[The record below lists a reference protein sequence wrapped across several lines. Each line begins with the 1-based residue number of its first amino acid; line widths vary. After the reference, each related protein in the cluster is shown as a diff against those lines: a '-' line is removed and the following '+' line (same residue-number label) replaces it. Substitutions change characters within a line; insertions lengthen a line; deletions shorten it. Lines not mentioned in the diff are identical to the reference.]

1 MIQILEAVSI
11 ALSAIWASK
20 LRSFM
25 TVLGNV
31 VAVASIIA
39 VVSLIQ
45 GINASVKDAVVSFL
59 SVDTFSVT
67 RAPFTTKE
75 EDRDRMWRNPRVT
88 PKDAAALKTAGSEVT
103 AVMSEIRSAGE
114 ARYRDRVI
122 SSVEI
127 RGVSREYQGFSGFDV
142 VTGRGPTP
150 SEIDRRQPVA
160 ILGADV
166 ASDLFKGE
174 DPLDKVITIAGG
186 HFRVVGVHARKG
198 SVFGMSQDKFVVVP
212 LPALQKI
219 TGYRQSVMVTA
230 RVADPLKMQLAM
242 DQGTVAL
249 RIVRHL
255 RPKQPDNFGL
265 LTSETLLNMWRD
277 ISSRIFSVL
286 IGIVALSLV
295 VGGIVIMNIML
306 MAVSERTSEIGLRKA
321 LGARRRDIMWQ
332 ILTESITLSIVGG
345 VVGTSIGFVAAF
357 AVAAFT
363 PLQASVRIWSVGL
376 GIGMTAVVG
385 LFFGLYPAMR
395 AARLDPIEALRRE

>member
-1 MIQILEAVSI
+1 MIPILEAVSI

-25 TVLGNV
+25 TVLGNI

-59 SVDTFSVT
+59 SVDTFTVT

-88 PKDAAALKTAGSEVT
+88 SRDARALRDAGAEVT
-103 AVMSEIRSAGE
+103 AVMSEVRSMGE
-114 ARYRDRVI
+114 VRYRERV
-122 SSVEI
+122 VTGVQL

-142 VTGRGPTP
+142 AEGRGPTP
-150 SEIDRRQPVA
+150 SEIDRKQPVA

-166 ASDLFKGE
+166 ADELFKGS
-174 DPLDKVITIAGG
+174 DALDRVITIAGG
-186 HFRVVGVHARKG
+186 HYRVVGVQQRKG
-198 SVFGMSQDKFVVVP
+198 TIFGMSQDKFVVVP

-219 TGYRQSVMVTA
+219 TGSQQSLSVSA
-230 RVADPLKMQLAM
+230 RVRDPLRMSTAM

-255 RPKQPDNFGL
+255 RPAQPDNFGL
-265 LTSETLLNMWRD
+265 LTSETLLTMWRD

-286 IGIVALSLV
+286 VGIVALSLV

-306 MAVSERTSEIGLRKA
+306 MAVSERTAEIGLRKA

-332 ILTESITLSIVGG
+332 ILTESVTLSIVGG
-345 VVGTSIGFVAAF
+345 AVGTGLGF
-357 AVAAFT
+357 AVAFVIAALS
-363 PLQASVRIWSVGL
+363 PLQASVRIWSVAL

-395 AARLDPIEALRRE
+395 AAKLDPIEALRRE